1 MEYAILCS
9 SALISFLKGAL
20 PRGQGWSFLLTLFHD
35 FFKVGVRA
43 ELGYTF
49 RRNRELFPSCDVS
62 AYFGFS
68 LFRLK
73 NTEATQKNALAIG
86 HATLNDFHKI
96 FYDRKHHLG
105 AQISLVRD

>member
-1 MEYAILCS
+1 MRTGLE
-9 SALISFLKGAL
+9 
-20 PRGQGWSFLLTLFHD
+20 FLLTLFHD

-49 RRNRELFPSCDVS
+49 RRNRGLFPSCDVS